1 MDKKQ
6 MNELQYSLPFDYD
19 NDINIDLSERDNH
32 AIPSFTRTDKPKDQ
46 ISEYEAF
53 STIKI
58 KDLYASDL
66 ADDILLNVLVKNNK
80 VFLVEFLRMSDNQIL
95 SLKGVGK
102 LRIPLLLEWKQQI
115 LSDPYPYLLYHKK
128 IQCVRILPE
137 YEGNGD
143 RNFLELLLLFAQQY
157 KTYLEDTKENDTA
170 QMFSLYLGL
179 DETPK
184 SYKEIADLY
193 SLTSE
198 RIRQKL
204 ARVSKHWR
212 LLLHN
217 ETIKNLQVT
226 DSLLNS
232 FDKLSRYIY
241 RPVPVYLIPIYFTGA
256 SEKEVMLK
264 FLRLLD
270 LWKFD
275 LLENTLPLK
284 SVYLLIHKDEK
295 IIYKEHL
302 SLLIS
307 IMRPSPYWLHQDAIR
322 ERIDEQTKQ
331 IDVQDNLI
339 QAILSYHPCIE
350 RTNDGFY
357 RLKWEYLNAVV
368 TEIRRIILDAKKPL
382 FREEIL
388 IAYNTRAQL
397 CGKKTI
403 TDKQLIIS
411 SDEHFFC
418 QSKSRLW
425 LYEPNGNRNIDVRL
439 FMSDYLISIG
449 GKITFQEMLQVVRK
463 ANYQYSDQT
472 IRAYLTVFC
481 RRAVQDSD
489 LFIHE
494 QCLSTY
500 PEIRVRK
507 QNLFKKKRSS
517 PEYYDQIIQRTI
529 SCLQDIPSHKGLMAE
544 MFNECKS
551 LLPEGI
557 KANIIY
563 KIWKNTDQL
572 CLLKD
577 EQNGKNKWIA
587 LGPNS

>member
-32 AIPSFTRTDKPKDQ
+32 AIPSFTRTDKLKDQ

-137 YEGNGD
+137 YKGNGD

-241 RPVPVYLIPIYFTGA
+241 IVRF
-256 SEKEVMLK
+256 
-264 FLRLLD
+264 R
-270 LWKFD
+270 
-275 LLENTLPLK
+275 
-284 SVYLLIHKDEK
+284 
-295 IIYKEHL
+295 
-302 SLLIS
+302 S
-307 IMRPSPYWLHQDAIR
+307 I
-322 ERIDEQTKQ
+322 
-331 IDVQDNLI
+331 
-339 QAILSYHPCIE
+339 
-350 RTNDGFY
+350 
-357 RLKWEYLNAVV
+357 
-368 TEIRRIILDAKKPL
+368 
-382 FREEIL
+382 
-388 IAYNTRAQL
+388 
-397 CGKKTI
+397 
-403 TDKQLIIS
+403 
-411 SDEHFFC
+411 
-418 QSKSRLW
+418 
-425 LYEPNGNRNIDVRL
+425 
-439 FMSDYLISIG
+439 
-449 GKITFQEMLQVVRK
+449 
-463 ANYQYSDQT
+463 
-472 IRAYLTVFC
+472 
-481 RRAVQDSD
+481 
-489 LFIHE
+489 
-494 QCLSTY
+494 
-500 PEIRVRK
+500 
-507 QNLFKKKRSS
+507 
-517 PEYYDQIIQRTI
+517 
-529 SCLQDIPSHKGLMAE
+529 
-544 MFNECKS
+544 
-551 LLPEGI
+551 
-557 KANIIY
+557 
-563 KIWKNTDQL
+563 
-572 CLLKD
+572 
-577 EQNGKNKWIA
+577 
-587 LGPNS
+587 